1 MFRNLLFLVFKNLIK
16 YDIILSIILLKI
28 NKAIPHRKGKTAF
41 ENVFNR
47 AIIIKEAK
55 WIVYIS

>member
-28 NKAIPHRKGKTAF
+28 NKVIPHRKRKKIF

>member
-28 NKAIPHRKGKTAF
+28 NKVIPHRKRKTAF

>member
-16 YDIILSIILLKI
+16 YDIIISIILLKI
-28 NKAIPHRKGKTAF
+28 NKVIPHGKGKKAF

-47 AIIIKEAK
+47 AINNKGG
-55 WIVYIS
+55 